1 MFQAVG
7 CIQSD
12 NDMKSE
18 EKTIDYLRLTLMKG
32 IGPVRANH
40 LVELCGAANACFCID
55 ENSLLEVEREYIR
68 QNGYSEIGEK
78 RLRSFIEY
86 RDSAA
91 IREEAEKIIR
101 DCDLAG
107 VSIITKEDARYPNRL
122 AGLKDSPVLIYVKGD
137 LRINA
142 YPKSIGIIG
151 ARRCS
156 IYGKKKAID
165 VAEYAVENDCAV
177 ISGMAKGIDSY
188 AHTAV
193 LKSEGYTI
201 AVLGCGADIC
211 YPVEHQELYEKISKR
226 GCIISEYPPGTKP
239 RQYMFPQRNRLI
251 AALSDELYVVD
262 AGAKS
267 GTETT
272 IAACIAYGGGR
283 EVHQI

>member
-1 MFQAVG
+1 
-7 CIQSD
+7 
-12 NDMKSE
+12 MKNE
-18 EKTIDYLRLTLMKG
+18 EKTIDYLKLTLMKG

-40 LVELCGAANACFCID
+40 LLELCGAANECFCID
-55 ENSLLEVEREYIR
+55 ESSLFKAEKEYILH
-68 QNGYSEIGEK
+68 NGYGEIGERSLK
-78 RLRSFIEY
+78 SFIEY

-91 IREEAEKIIR
+91 IREKTEKIIR
-101 DCDLAG
+101 DCDMAG
-107 VSIITKEDARYPNRL
+107 VSIITKEDARYPSRL
-122 AGLKDSPVLIYVKGD
+122 AGLKDSPVLIYAKGD

-142 YPKSIGIIG
+142 YSKSIGIIG

-156 IYGKKKAID
+156 RHGKEKAID
-165 VAEYAVENDCAV
+165 VAVDAVKNDCVV

-188 AHTAV
+188 AHTAA

-211 YPVEHQELYEKISKR
+211 YPAEHQELYEKISKS
-226 GCIISEYPPGTKP
+226 GCIISQYPPGTKP

-251 AALSDELYVVD
+251 AALSDDLYVVD
-262 AGAKS
+262 TGKKS

-283 EVHQI
+283 KVHQEFLSPIY